1 MYIWLYT
8 LQRTAAHCNTL
19 NIFIG
24 KRRVWKGGFPHLE
37 TKAEIMGGVV
47 KFK

>member
-1 MYIWLYT
+1 MFYVLDSARNGSDF
-8 LQRTAAHCNTL
+8 RTYDSN
-19 NIFIG
+19 FIG